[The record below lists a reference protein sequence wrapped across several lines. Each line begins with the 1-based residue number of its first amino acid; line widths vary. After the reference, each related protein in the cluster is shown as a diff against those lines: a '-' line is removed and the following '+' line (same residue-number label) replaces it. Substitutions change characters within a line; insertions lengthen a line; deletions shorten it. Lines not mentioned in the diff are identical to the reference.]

1 MVARMLD
8 SLTHDSYISRVS
20 DAPSR
25 RPRELWNRRQ
35 GGPAR
40 SVTATEASQ
49 RGTRELLADRAYAD
63 LRDRIVTLRIAPG
76 APIDEDL
83 LGGELGIGRTPVRE
97 AIKRLA
103 LENLVT
109 VFPRRGTFAS
119 EINITDLADISDVR
133 IQLEGHAAYR
143 AAERITEAQRQR
155 VQELLAELADSE
167 GSRDVTALMA
177 LDARVHR
184 FVHQCAGNLYLEETL
199 GRYLNLSLRIWHLV
213 LDRLPHL
220 LARVHEHDDL
230 LRAIADGQPDQ
241 ARRIIAEHIEIF
253 EREIRAVL

>member
-1 MVARMLD
+1 M
-8 SLTHDSYISRVS
+8 TTE
-20 DAPSR
+20 APSR
-25 RPRELWNRRQ
+25 AP
-35 GGPAR
+35 
-40 SVTATEASQ
+40 
-49 RGTRELLADRAYAD
+49 RELLADRAYAD
-63 LRDRIVTLRIAPG
+63 LRDRIVTLAIAPG

-83 LGGELGIGRTPVRE
+83 LGAELGIGRTPVRE

-143 AAERITEAQRQR
+143 AAQRITDAQRAR
-155 VQELLAELADSE
+155 LEELLAELHRSE
-167 GSRDVTALMA
+167 GSADVEELMA

-184 FVHQCAGNLYLEETL
+184 FIHHCAANAYLEETL
-199 GRYLNLSLRIWHLV
+199 GRYFNLSLRIWYLV

-220 LARVHEHDDL
+220 LARVHEHDAL
-230 LRAIADGQPDQ
+230 LRAIADGNTTR
-241 ARRIIAEHIEIF
+241 ARRIIGEHIETF

>member
-1 MVARMLD
+1 MAREYSDVRL
-8 SLTHDSYISRVS
+8 LTDDSYISR
-20 DAPSR
+20 R
-25 RPRELWNRRQ
+25 R
-35 GGPAR
+35 GGPWETAAER
-40 SVTATEASQ
+40 LVTITTEASRQ
-49 RGTRELLADRAYAD
+49 APRALMADRAYAE

-76 APIDEDL
+76 DPIDEDV

-143 AAERITEAQRQR
+143 AAQRLTAGQR
-155 VQELLAELADSE
+155 NQLEELLLEMAGSE
-167 GSRDVTALMA
+167 GSTDVTALMA
-177 LDARVHR
+177 LDAQVHR
-184 FVHQCAGNLYLEETL
+184 FVHECAGNPYLQETL

-220 LARVHEHDDL
+220 LARVHEHDAL
-230 LRAIADGQPDQ
+230 LRAIADGDAEG
-241 ARRIIAEHIEIF
+241 AREIIVEHIETF